1 MNEKGLS
8 KAESIILSFAA
19 LLFSKRGYP
28 PTKMTHK
35 TYLFGVDH
43 DMAPS
48 PAGKNIA
55 SMCEVMPS
63 CIVT

>member
-28 PTKMTHK
+28 PTKTTHK

-48 PAGKNIA
+48 PAGKTLPLCA
-55 SMCEVMPS
+55 K
-63 CIVT
+63 

>member
-8 KAESIILSFAA
+8 KAESIILSFTT
-19 LLFSKRGYP
+19 LLFLKRGYP
-28 PTKMTHK
+28 PTKTTHK

-55 SMCEVMPS
+55 SM
-63 CIVT
+63 

>member
-28 PTKMTHK
+28 PTKTTHK

-48 PAGKNIA
+48 PAGKNIVSA
-55 SMCEVMPS
+55 RETMPS